1 MSHCCFRSLV
11 FAGLMLGAPLL
22 IGCGDVGHILY
33 GYVNMQGGW
42 DVPPEYDQA
51 LPFSESLAVV
61 GKSRGYGYKYGYID
75 TAGRTAV
82 PLRYD
87 EAKPF
92 SEGLAAV
99 AVDGAWSFISPA
111 GQTVVAGPFEDA
123 HPFFAGLA
131 AIQIGGKWGFVD
143 HSGAPAIAPRFDELH
158 ENSDD
163 APWTRT
169 HCFREGR
176 CAAREGALWGYID
189 RSGGWAVPPRFAD
202 ARAFSEGLAAVRE
215 QSADGPGNVGFID
228 RHGNWVIPPRFEEAM
243 HFSGGRAI
251 ALARRS
257 AIGPDG
263 SPASPHDEAPTFVMA
278 AVLID
283 SSGTEIADV
292 GWERLLDLFAEV
304 AAALDTF
311 TPDYLVDGLIPASRG
326 SRWGFMDRDGKWLID
341 PGFDFVMPFR
351 KGLAAVG
358 LSDDPQEDYSSIDR
372 WGVIDIQG
380 RWVLEPELSGIG
392 FPEGT
397 LIPARLH
404 ARWGLLDRD
413 GQWRVPPIHAKEDG
427 WLELSLFEQPAGEG
441 LQRMGVY
448 ANHRWVMI
456 DRQGRKSSPREF
468 QWLRPLAEL
477 ERDDAVRLAFLQGG
491 LWGVADARMD
501 AIAGPDFDEVPIP
514 SGGLIQVKLNG
525 RIGCIDGA
533 GRMVVPAEFSALER
547 CDRDRVNARRGTEWG
562 TWTPETGWLTGEQGG
577 VSAGSEPAD
586 AIYVGDS
593 WWVRQAHT
601 FVLHRDGAPV
611 PGVDPVDE
619 VRRIFMGPGNS
630 VSGWLGVVRRGA
642 HWGVIDTSGHERV
655 PLRYEAIGKAFDSL
669 FAVRLQGRWG
679 IVDDRDE
686 QLFTTRYSR
695 IEPFSR
701 DVAITCEEQLCGL
714 IDRMGSLL
722 PPQYPF
728 IRPISPEFAQIGERD
743 AAGDVPSTGI
753 LDVGGRV
760 RVAPQFITISDFSP
774 TLWRAQHAQAGTQ
787 LLSKATGEPVPGL
800 PQLRLVGS
808 QLSGGLIAAALETQS
823 GERRVGYLDDQG
835 RVVIAP
841 RFDYAAPFVAGV
853 ALVTSGGRCGAIDQQ
868 GDTLVPLEYDHCNQL
883 PDGSMIAAVER
894 GAP

>member
-61 GKSRGYGYKYGYID
+61 GKRRGYGYIYGYID

-99 AVDGAWSFISPA
+99 AIDDAWSFIDST
-111 GQTVVAGPFEDA
+111 GRTVAAGPFEDA

-158 ENSDD
+158 ESLVGV
-163 APWTRT
+163 PWSRT
-169 HCFREGR
+169 HCFREDR

-202 ARAFSEGLAAVRE
+202 TRAFSEGLAAVRE

-228 RHGNWVIPPRFEEAM
+228 RHGDWVIPPRFEEAM

-251 ALARRS
+251 ALTRRS
-257 AIGPDG
+257 ALGPDD
-263 SPASPHDEAPTFVMA
+263 SPASPDDEAPAPVMA

-283 SSGTEIADV
+283 STGTEIADV
-292 GWERLLDLFAEV
+292 GWEPLLDSFVEA
-304 AAALDTF
+304 AAALDSLM
-311 TPDYLVDGLIPASRG
+311 PDYLVDGLIPASRG
-326 SRWGFMDRDGKWLID
+326 HRWGFMDRDGKWLID
-341 PGFDFVMPFR
+341 PRFDFVLPFR

-358 LSDDPQEDYSSIDR
+358 LSDDPPGDYGNIDR
-372 WGVIDIQG
+372 WGVIDIHG
-380 RWVLEPELSGIG
+380 SWVIEPELSGLG
-392 FPEGT
+392 FPEGP

-413 GQWRVPPIHAKEDG
+413 GRWRVPPIHAEKND
-427 WLELSLFEQPAGEG
+427 WLELPLFEQPAGDG

-448 ANHRWVMI
+448 ANHSWVVT
-456 DRQGRKSSPREF
+456 DRLRQINPPREF
-468 QWLRPLAEL
+468 QWLQPLRGL
-477 ERDDAVRLAFLQGG
+477 QQGDTVRLTFRQGG
-491 LWGVADARMD
+491 LWGLADARMNT
-501 AIAGPDFDEVPIP
+501 IVGPDFDDVPTL
-514 SGGLIQVKLNG
+514 SGGLIEIKLSG
-525 RIGCIDGA
+525 RIGCIDDA
-533 GRMVVPAEFSALER
+533 GRMVVPAEFSALEH
-547 CDRDRVNARRGTEWG
+547 CDRHRVRARRGSEWG
-562 TWTPETGWLTGEQGG
+562 TWTPETGWRTGEQAA
-577 VSAGSEPAD
+577 VSVISLAD
-586 AIYVGDS
+586 AIYVGGS
-593 WWVRQAHT
+593 WWVKQAQT
-601 FVLHRDGAPV
+601 FVLHRDDAPV

-619 VRRIFMGPGNS
+619 VRKIFMGPDKG
-630 VSGWLGVVRRGA
+630 VSGWVGVVRRGA
-642 HWGVIDTSGHERV
+642 HWGVIDAAGHERV

-686 QLFTTRYSR
+686 QLFPTRYSG

-701 DVAITCEEQLCGL
+701 DVAIVCEEQLCGL
-714 IDRMGSLL
+714 IDRMGILL
-722 PPQYPF
+722 PPRYPF
-728 IRPISPEFAQIGERD
+728 IKPISPEFAQIGETD
-743 AAGDVPSTGI
+743 AAGDVSSTGI
-753 LDVGGRV
+753 LDVSGRV
-760 RVAPQFITISDFSP
+760 RVAPQFVTISEFSP

-800 PQLRLVGS
+800 PQLRLSGS
-808 QLSGGLIAAALETQS
+808 QLSDGLIAALLETRS
-823 GERRVGYLDDQG
+823 GKHKYGYLDDHG
-835 RVVIAP
+835 RIAIAP
-841 RFDYAAPFVAGV
+841 RFDVADPFVSGV
-853 ALVTSGGRCGAIDQQ
+853 ALVTIAGRCGAIDKR
-868 GDTLVPLEYDHCNQL
+868 GITLVPLEYDHCEQL
-883 PDGSMIAAVER
+883 PDGSVIAGVER